1 MPGPLSPRTG
11 RAGRAY
17 MVEGLQPHLRGQTV
31 LPLAQEAT
39 RMTSENRLM
48 EEKLML
54 KADMTGM

>member
-1 MPGPLSPRTG
+1 
-11 RAGRAY
+11 
-17 MVEGLQPHLRGQTV
+17 MVEGLHPHLCGQAV